1 MRLNRLL
8 FLLAVCWLAAC
19 ATREVLE
26 IKSAVVP
33 AGADISG
40 YWRLRTDSPADRD
53 QINTAIRRAAGESA
67 DIVPLPPE
75 GARNQ
80 PTQARPP
87 PRRATGGL
95 VHVFLESGQ
104 HLKVTQTSH
113 GIFISYDRS
122 VVREFR
128 FGENRTINV
137 GEIVAQRVSG
147 WVGERYVVETLDR
160 NGMKLTEELYLSA
173 DRQTLHRNISLRK
186 PDKSAVNLQQT
197 FDRDSDL
204 ALKEGGEPLRDPAG
218 K

>member
-1 MRLNRLL
+1 MRLSRALY
-8 FLLAVCWLAAC
+8 LLAFCWLAAC

-26 IKSAVVP
+26 IKSATVP
-33 AGADISG
+33 AGIDFSG
-40 YWRLRTDSPADRD
+40 HWRLRTDTPAERD
-53 QINTAIRRAAGESA
+53 QINTAIARAAGGNG
-67 DIVPLPPE
+67 DIIPLPPE

-80 PTQARPP
+80 PTQARPRP
-87 PRRATGGL
+87 GKAGGGL

-147 WVGERYVVETLDR
+147 WVGDRYLVETLDR

-186 PDKSAVNLQQT
+186 ADKSAVNLHQT
-197 FDRDSDL
+197 FDRDGNL
-204 ALKEGGEPLRDPAG
+204 ASKEGGEPLRDPAG